1 MAFQVAGTISRGGLG
16 YQSGNILGVPL
27 EHLKKKPLIRLHLEH
42 CNVDLDVH
50 YVWYTEEEDDSSS
63 KESSDDDDAENDARE
78 YGEKDD
84 EVQLNIDKDV
94 GKILRRRKKDSRKGS
109 FRQTTTGVT
118 MWIFEGCLVSLYLI
132 VMSS

>member
-1 MAFQVAGTISRGGLG
+1 MD
-16 YQSGNILGVPL
+16 P
-27 EHLKKKPLIRLHLEH
+27 
-42 CNVDLDVH
+42 DVH

-63 KESSDDDDAENDARE
+63 KESSDDDDAQNDARE
-78 YGEKDD
+78 DGEKDD
-84 EVQLNIDKDV
+84 EVQLNIDNDV
-94 GKILRRRKKDSRKGS
+94 GKILRRSKKDSRKGS